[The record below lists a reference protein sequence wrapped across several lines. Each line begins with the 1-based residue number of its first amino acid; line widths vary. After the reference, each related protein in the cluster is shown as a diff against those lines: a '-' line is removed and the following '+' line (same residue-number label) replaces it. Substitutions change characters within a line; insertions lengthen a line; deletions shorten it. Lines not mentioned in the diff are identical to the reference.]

1 MDKSEFAKDFSDFF
15 EEVRSRIDATV
26 EQATTLYAIYR
37 KDLRADRLNNRNAE
51 SNADNK
57 MATEKQKGYLL
68 DLAEEKG
75 LRLTQ
80 SDVDKMTKEQASRTI
95 NALLGGD

>member
-1 MDKSEFAKDFSDFF
+1 MEKSEFAKDFSEFF
-15 EEVRSRIDATV
+15 EEIRKTGVNATAKEV
-26 EQATTLYAIYR
+26 TTLYAIYR
-37 KDLRADRLNNRNAE
+37 KDLRADKINNKE

-57 MATEKQKGYLL
+57 MATEKQKNYLL
-68 DLAEEKG
+68 DLAEEKSM
-75 LRLTQ
+75 RLTQ

>member
-1 MDKSEFAKDFSDFF
+1 MEKSEFAKDFNEFF
-15 EEVRSRIDATV
+15 EEIRSRVDATV

-37 KDLRADRLNNRNAE
+37 KDLRANRLNKE
-51 SNADNK
+51 SNTDND
-57 MATEKQKGYLL
+57 MATAKQKGYLL

-75 LRLTQ
+75 MRLTQ
-80 SDVDKMTKEQASRTI
+80 SDVDKMTKEEASRTI